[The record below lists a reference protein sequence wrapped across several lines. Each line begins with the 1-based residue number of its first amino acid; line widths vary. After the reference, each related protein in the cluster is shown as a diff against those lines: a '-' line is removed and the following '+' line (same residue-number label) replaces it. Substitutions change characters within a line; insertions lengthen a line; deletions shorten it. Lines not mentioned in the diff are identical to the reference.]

1 MGLPL
6 KFIIHQRKGWFFK
19 LIIETFVLILHVW
32 LKTLLAKQVLF
43 LEIVVMILYFNNFT
57 WYITF
62 LRSIAV
68 DLRPTLTFVLF
79 NWQVRVLFGET
90 ALSR

>member
-6 KFIIHQRKGWFFK
+6 KFIIHQCKGWFFK
-19 LIIETFVLILHVW
+19 FIIETFVLILQVW
-32 LKTLLAKQVLF
+32 LKTLLAKQILF
-43 LEIVVMILYFNNFT
+43 LEIVVMILHFNNFT

-68 DLRPTLTFVLF
+68 DLRPTLMFLLF
-79 NWQVRVLFGET
+79 NRQVRVLFGET